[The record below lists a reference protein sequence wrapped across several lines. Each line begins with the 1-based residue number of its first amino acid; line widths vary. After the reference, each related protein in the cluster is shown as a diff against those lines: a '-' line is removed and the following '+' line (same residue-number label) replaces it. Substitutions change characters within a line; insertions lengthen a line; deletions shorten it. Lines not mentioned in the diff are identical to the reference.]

1 MQGASMRI
9 LWSLLI
15 LCLAITASACELVG
29 DIFQAGFWVGTIVVI
44 IVLIG
49 AGFLFSRIRR

>member
-1 MQGASMRI
+1 MRT
-9 LWSLLI
+9 LWVLLI
-15 LCLAITASACELVG
+15 LGLAITASSCELVG

>member
-1 MQGASMRI
+1 MRTLWMI
-9 LWSLLI
+9 LV
-15 LCLAITASACELVG
+15 LCLSALAASCELVG